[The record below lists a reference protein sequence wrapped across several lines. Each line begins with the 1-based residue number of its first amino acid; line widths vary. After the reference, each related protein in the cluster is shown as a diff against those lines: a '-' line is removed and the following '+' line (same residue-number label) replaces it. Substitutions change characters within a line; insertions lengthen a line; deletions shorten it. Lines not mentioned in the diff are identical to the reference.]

1 VSKFKLGKGIDSL
14 LPQNFDVEAVSGNV
28 ERIKNVFITEVH
40 ANPDQPRKEFAQD
53 ALEELASSIKQH
65 GIIQPLIV
73 LEAEQGY
80 RIVAGER
87 RYRAAKIAGLKKL
100 PVIIRS
106 HEELEELEVALIE
119 NVQRVDLSPLEQ
131 SESIQ
136 KLRDQFSMNLKDIAR
151 KLGKA
156 EATISNSVR
165 LMQLPEEAKNALRE
179 RKITEGHAR
188 AILALRTRPELQKQ
202 LLKKIM
208 REGYSVRQAE
218 AFVNLRSEKPSV
230 AASKDTSN
238 VKKMA
243 REDIVNRLSVLQRKL
258 GSTKITHKIQASGKG
273 RLEIHF
279 SSIKE
284 LDTILKRL

>member
-1 VSKFKLGKGIDSL
+1 
-14 LPQNFDVEAVSGNV
+14 
-28 ERIKNVFITEVH
+28 
-40 ANPDQPRKEFAQD
+40 
-53 ALEELASSIKQH
+53 
-65 GIIQPLIV
+65 
-73 LEAEQGY
+73 
-80 RIVAGER
+80 
-87 RYRAAKIAGLKKL
+87 
-100 PVIIRS
+100 
-106 HEELEELEVALIE
+106 
-119 NVQRVDLSPLEQ
+119 
-131 SESIQ
+131 
-136 KLRDQFSMNLKDIAR
+136 
-151 KLGKA
+151 
-156 EATISNSVR
+156 
-165 LMQLPEEAKNALRE
+165 
-179 RKITEGHAR
+179 
-188 AILALRTRPELQKQ
+188 
-202 LLKKIM
+202 M